1 MVCHF
6 ARQLHVLGVLFH
18 DVILVLGCLRWRT
31 LKYWQRVRHHSQHR
45 LPLMLFL
52 LILLLLPYFLIIGGG
67 PGPPVFHNLLGTF
80 GWQEGEWVAILD
92 FSMLI
97 HNTQT
102 SAESTETDFRHLS
115 FIQPV
120 LIPRLVNLSRITACR
135 EHFAL
140 QTIYRGGG
148 AWPLLGFRIVF

>member
-1 MVCHF
+1 
-6 ARQLHVLGVLFH
+6 
-18 DVILVLGCLRWRT
+18 
-31 LKYWQRVRHHSQHR
+31 
-45 LPLMLFL
+45 
-52 LILLLLPYFLIIGGG
+52 
-67 PGPPVFHNLLGTF
+67 
-80 GWQEGEWVAILD
+80 
-92 FSMLI
+92 MLI

-115 FIQPV
+115 FIQPI

-148 AWPLLGFRIVF
+148 AWPLLGFRIVFKQGVTHCGESVLVEVIEVLTLLGGDDATHEVTFFDCDVFADGFYLEVD